1 MEPRPPRCR
10 PLPPDVVAMVAATA
24 VVTPDAELLDRL
36 EAALAALP
44 EPERLAVVAAH
55 GYGDPAAVPQEL
67 GLSDADAET
76 LTRNALQLLRG
87 ALADADPGPAQDHGR
102 LVRRRSRPRAD

>member
-1 MEPRPPRCR
+1 MEPHPSRCR
-10 PLPPDVVAMVAATA
+10 PLPPEIVATVAATSE
-24 VVTPDAELLDRL
+24 VTPDAELLDRL

-55 GYGDPAAVPQEL
+55 GYGDPSAVPGEL
-67 GLSDADAET
+67 GLTEVDAET

-87 ALADADPGPAQDHGR
+87 ALADADPRPAQDHGR